1 MNGTCTATY
10 EEARTEV
17 EKEID
22 AEVLARV
29 KNGIALLEREHGPD
43 WVDKIDLDV
52 LDIAD
57 GSVCVLGQLYGGDY
71 FDACARLFGNELD
84 TQPPREH
91 GFCAT
96 RIRPADDWLA
106 LQKAWEHVLTPRVTS

>member
-1 MNGTCTATY
+1 MNGTCTY

-22 AEVLARV
+22 AKVLARV

-43 WVDKIDLDV
+43 WVSNIDLDTF
-52 LDIAD
+52 DIAD
-57 GSVCVLGQLYGGDY
+57 AGACVLGQVYGDY
-71 FDACARLFGNELD
+71 HDACERLFD
-84 TQPPREH
+84 DDCDPQPPREH

-96 RIRPADDWLA
+96 RIRTADDWAA
-106 LQKAWEHVLTPRVTS
+106 LQEAWEHVLTPRVST